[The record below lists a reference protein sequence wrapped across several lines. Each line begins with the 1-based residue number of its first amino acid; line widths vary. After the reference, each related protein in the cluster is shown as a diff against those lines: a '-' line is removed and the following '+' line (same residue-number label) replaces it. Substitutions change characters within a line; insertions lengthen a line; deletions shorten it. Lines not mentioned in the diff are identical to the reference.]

1 MRRTQP
7 PPMCQ
12 LLALNSSVPSAATF
26 AFTGFSARGGGT
38 ADHADGWG
46 MAFLGD
52 GGCRVFIDDA
62 PASRSPLAA
71 FLRQHPIRAT
81 TVLAH
86 IRKATQGAVQ
96 LSNCHPFQ
104 RQWAGRPWAFGHNGD
119 LQHFHPPLDGHHQPL
134 GGTDSER
141 AFCWLLQR
149 LRQQLPQGLPHRMP
163 QAPQDGSPPGPLAW
177 RTLAPVLARLAADVA
192 RHGPFNFLLG
202 DGEALYAHCSTRLHW
217 LQRRHPFGAVRL
229 VDADLTL
236 DLSRDNAPADRM
248 VLVATEP
255 LTHAEPWAA
264 LQPGELVVF
273 ADGEL
278 VWRQRTG
285 AAAAPVIDGVIATA
299 ESPV

>member
-1 MRRTQP
+1 
-7 PPMCQ
+7 MCQ
-12 LLALNSSVPSAATF
+12 LLALNSSAPSAATF

-52 GGCRVFIDDA
+52 GGCRVFLDDA
-62 PASRSPLAA
+62 PACRSPLAA

-104 RQWAGRPWAFGHNGD
+104 RQWGGRPWAFGHNGD
-119 LQHFHPPLDGHHQPL
+119 LKDFHPLLDSHHQPV
-134 GGTDSER
+134 GSTDSER
-141 AFCWLLQR
+141 AFCWLLQQ
-149 LRQQLPQGLPHRMP
+149 LRQRLPQGPAAGA
-163 QAPQDGSPPGPLAW
+163 APAW
-177 RTLAPVLARLAADVA
+177 RTLAPLLARLAGQVA
-192 RHGPFNFLLG
+192 QHGPFNFLLS
-202 DGEALYAHCSTRLHW
+202 DGQALYAHCSTRLHW

-248 VLVATEP
+248 ALVATEP
-255 LTHAEPWAA
+255 LTHGEPWAA
-264 LQPGELVVF
+264 LQPGELAVF
-273 ADGEL
+273 ADGDL
-278 VWRQRTG
+278 VWRQRTRPG
-285 AAAAPVIDGVIATA
+285 AAAPAALAGQAA
-299 ESPV
+299 ASA